1 MPRRLAHLKK
11 TNGLMQKMS
20 LFGDSK
26 RQLSDRLIVCRVSY
40 LTDRGT
46 RLRQKVNAF
55 IRAHLRYAYKSA
67 LRRYHARRLET
78 GVRRG
83 RRRSQI
89 FGPKVRVSA

>member
-11 TNGLMQKMS
+11 TNGLMQKIA
-20 LFGDSK
+20 LFSDTE
-26 RQLSDRLIVCRVSY
+26 RQLSGRLIVCRVSY
-40 LTDRGT
+40 FTDRRA
-46 RLRQKVNAF
+46 RLRQKVNGF
-55 IRAHLRYAYKSA
+55 IRVHLRYAYKSA

-89 FGPKVRVSA
+89 FGPKVRISA